1 MKEKEIEFANIKLS
15 NSKPF
20 VLFGGLNVLETKSLG
35 LQVAETF
42 KNICEALD
50 IQLVFK
56 ASFDKANRSSVAS
69 YRGPGLDE
77 GLRWLDDLSLIHI

>member
-1 MKEKEIEFANIKLS
+1 MKEKVIKFANIKLS
-15 NSKPF
+15 NSEPF

-42 KNICEALD
+42 KNVCEDLN

-69 YRGPGLDE
+69 YRGPGLD
-77 GLRWLDDLSLIHI
+77 LSLIHI

>member
-42 KNICEALD
+42 KNAVSYTHLT
-50 IQLVFK
+50 LPT
-56 ASFDKANRSSVAS
+56 NREV
-69 YRGPGLDE
+69 
-77 GLRWLDDLSLIHI
+77 

>member
-20 VLFGGLNVLETKSLG
+20 VLFGGLNVLETKNLG

-42 KNICEALD
+42 KNVCS
-50 IQLVFK
+50 K
-56 ASFDKANRSSVAS
+56 K
-69 YRGPGLDE
+69 YR
-77 GLRWLDDLSLIHI
+77 HIN